1 MSKLKKD
8 FITIGED
15 RVTLYE
21 LSALNRIEYLEYV
34 FSAKKSIPEDED
46 QTDDKIKAAS
56 ILTIKDFA
64 MLVALSLSQA
74 PSESREASE
83 LLNEVISD
91 FGVDGLTR
99 AAQMVRELSGM
110 LTRGDNTSEEDAEP
124 VSLEKS

>member
-34 FSAKKSIPEDED
+34 FSAKNSIPADEA
-46 QTDDKIKAAS
+46 QTDDKIKVAS

-91 FGVDGLTR
+91 FGVDGLTL